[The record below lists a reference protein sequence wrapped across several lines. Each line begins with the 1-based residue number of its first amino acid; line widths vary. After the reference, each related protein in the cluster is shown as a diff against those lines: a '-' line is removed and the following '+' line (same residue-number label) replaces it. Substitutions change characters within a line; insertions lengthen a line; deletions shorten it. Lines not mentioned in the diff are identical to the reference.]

1 MVALEQS
8 WSIIVLCFNEK
19 GTLSPVVE
27 QTREVLKELTRGAYE
42 ILVVDD
48 GSTDGCVEVLNRL
61 ETEVPELRRITHPR
75 NLGIG
80 QALRSGYAAARFENI
95 CAIPADGQFD
105 LRELLAVANLPERT
119 FASFR
124 RGVRPQYS
132 VVRQLLSRFNRLL
145 NFWLFGFDVK
155 DVNWVAVFKKEA
167 LEGVGIQLES
177 VLVESEIMIK
187 LLLAGYR
194 CVEVPS
200 VYHLRVAGV
209 SQGASLKSIGL
220 ALRETVQLCRVVRAF
235 KKRVA
240 ADSLESGSPPSS
252 GSSKGRP
259 GLAAP

>member
-1 MVALEQS
+1 MPALERS

-19 GTLSPVVE
+19 GTLSPVVG
-27 QTREVLKELTRGAYE
+27 QTREVLKELTTAPCE

-48 GSTDGCVEVLNRL
+48 GSTDGSAEVLSRL
-61 ETEVPELRRITHPR
+61 EAEVPELRRITHPR

-80 QALRSGYAAARFENI
+80 KSLRSGYAAARFENV

-105 LRELLAVANLPERT
+105 LKELLAVADLPERS

-124 RGVRPQYS
+124 RGLRPQYS
-132 VVRQLLSRFNRLL
+132 LTRQLLSRFNRLL
-145 NFWLFGFDVK
+145 NLLLFGFDVK

-167 LEGVGIQLES
+167 LEEVEIQLES
-177 VLVESEIMIK
+177 LLVESEIMIK

-200 VYHLRVAGV
+200 VYHPRVSGV

-220 ALRETVQLCRVVRAF
+220 AVR
-235 KKRVA
+235 
-240 ADSLESGSPPSS
+240 
-252 GSSKGRP
+252 
-259 GLAAP
+259 